1 MEGIPEYTGRY
12 QGEYL
17 KRFPKPPRKENVWTD
32 ADLSNGF
39 KMYKQIDHELMSMGF
54 VGVVLMFGGDMMKDR
69 LKKQKNVL
77 IFKRLRHLFAWWYYN
92 VK

>member
-39 KMYKQIDHELMSMGF
+39 KMY
-54 VGVVLMFGGDMMKDR
+54 R
-69 LKKQKNVL
+69 
-77 IFKRLRHLFAWWYYN
+77 R
-92 VK
+92 